1 MVNKQGLWFLVL
13 FSLILVL
20 SVYYITMPNEL
31 FLTNNGE
38 EITEKVDETVIEE
51 EESEILTAMQVELDG
66 ERDKQIASIKESLN
80 DSSATAEVK
89 NNAYEELIYLNELK
103 GIEENIESKIKKE
116 FGLSSFVKVTN
127 SQVSIVIVK
136 ENHDATLAN
145 DIIRLVQKQFE
156 DKMYITVKFEK

>member
-38 EITEKVDETVIEE
+38 EITEKVDETVIEQ